1 MLEGPEKLAQ
11 TDKQREPMNLED
23 AEFWTELV
31 GRLCSYVEALTE
43 KLEEIR
49 KEQTETTRQLAAIA
63 ERLPWEGV

>member
-1 MLEGPEKLAQ
+1 
-11 TDKQREPMNLED
+11 MNLED

-49 KEQTETTRQLAAIA
+49 TEQAAHTRQLAAIA
-63 ERLPWEGV
+63 ENVLQLQGP

>member
-1 MLEGPEKLAQ
+1 
-11 TDKQREPMNLED
+11 MNLED

-49 KEQTETTRQLAAIA
+49 TEQAAHTRQLAAIA